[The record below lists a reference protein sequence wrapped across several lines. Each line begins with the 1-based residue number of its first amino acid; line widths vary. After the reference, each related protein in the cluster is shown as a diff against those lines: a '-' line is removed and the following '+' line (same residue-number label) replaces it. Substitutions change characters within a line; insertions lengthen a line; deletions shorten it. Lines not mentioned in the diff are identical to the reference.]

1 MPEEQEMTTVPQ
13 MVDDVRTGKLPRR
26 KLVKILTGLGISTAG
41 AGAIAAAAASRA
53 ITDKPKPVR
62 NVDEQPTQNL
72 DLHDQHLAH
81 QQQGNIDGLNNDYAH
96 NAVVEDSMHAEAF
109 VGREAI
115 MNTNPIFSRP
125 DSATSRSSASRTSAR
140 TPCRASNQCKQAASS
155 QDHFIPEMALSS

>member
-115 MNTNPIFSRP
+115 MSRKGVGMT
-125 DSATSRSSASRTSAR
+125 A
-140 TPCRASNQCKQAASS
+140 
-155 QDHFIPEMALSS
+155 